1 MSESHNIKDGAS
13 AAASK
18 TKPDAASDTRS
29 DANMEALSFKAL
41 VVIYMPA
48 LVLGLGAGIALPAV
62 PSLAKSFDVSF
73 GVASWVVTAHLLG
86 NLAGTLPT
94 GWLIDRFGRRL
105 VMIGG
110 PIITALAALAVF
122 YAGSFAELLVWR
134 FVGGWASQMWLMGRL
149 SAISQ
154 GASPN
159 QRGRQVS
166 WMFGMDNTGM
176 LAGPL
181 AGGAIASQWGEAAPF
196 LVYGAV
202 ALLALVPTFL
212 FPDRA
217 PGAWGPAKGA
227 GAKTKDAQSQSQS
240 QALSAFDIIR
250 SRLAYFA
257 IALFAGLTRGPLS
270 AGLLHLYAAFAYDLG
285 AAEIGLLATAAAF
298 ISWPIGFLAGWM
310 MDRFGRKRTMTP
322 GFGGVG
328 LAMGLLAVSA
338 FVKLPFEIYVPL
350 FFLAVALQALTGGS
364 VQTIGADVAPPQA
377 RGRFLG
383 IWRFTGQGGAA
394 MSPMIFAFIAD
405 HVNYGSAFLFT
416 AAASL
421 TVAFLVIFRVPET
434 RKT

>member
-1 MSESHNIKDGAS
+1 MSDSQHKQNGAEE
-13 AAASK
+13 A
-18 TKPDAASDTRS
+18 TRP
-29 DANMEALSFKAL
+29 AQAPEMEALSLKAL
-41 VVIYMPA
+41 IVTYLPA
-48 LVLGLGAGIALPAV
+48 LVLGLGAGVALPAV

-94 GWLIDRFGRRL
+94 GWLIDRFGRRS

-110 PIITALAALAVF
+110 PIVTAMAALAVF
-122 YAGSFAELLVWR
+122 AASSFPELLVWR

-149 SAISQ
+149 AAISQ

-181 AGGAIASQWGEAAPF
+181 VGGAIASVWGEAAPF
-196 LVYGAV
+196 LVYAGV
-202 ALLALVPTFL
+202 ALLALVPTL
-212 FPDRA
+212 AFPDRG
-217 PGAWGPAKGA
+217 PGASGPVPRAESGRSA
-227 GAKTKDAQSQSQS
+227 GAEAKAEATRQSPTQDSTWS
-240 QALSAFDIIR
+240 IIR

-257 IALFAGLTRGPLS
+257 IALFSGVTRGPLS

-298 ISWPIGFLAGWM
+298 ISWPIGFIAGWM
-310 MDRFGRKRTMTP
+310 MDRFGRKRTMAP

-328 LAMGLLAVSA
+328 LAMALLAVSA
-338 FVKLPFEIYVPL
+338 FMKLPFEWYVAL

-364 VQTIGADVAPPQA
+364 IQTIGADVAPAHA

-383 IWRFTGQGGAA
+383 MWRFTGQGGAA
-394 MSPMIFAFIAD
+394 LSPMIFALIAEKA
-405 HVNYGSAFLFT
+405 NYGSAFLFT
-416 AAASL
+416 AAAGL
-421 TVAFLVIFRVPET
+421 TVAFLVVFRVPET
-434 RKT
+434 GRKN

>member
-1 MSESHNIKDGAS
+1 MSESHNTKDGAS
-13 AAASK
+13 AATHSAK
-18 TKPDAASDTRS
+18 SDT
-29 DANMEALSFKAL
+29 DMEALSFKAL

-110 PIITALAALAVF
+110 PIVTALAAFAVF

-202 ALLALVPTFL
+202 SLLALVPTFL

-217 PGAWGPAKGA
+217 PGAWGPVKGA
-227 GAKTKDAQSQSQS
+227 GADRKNAQPQPQSQSQG
-240 QALSAFDIIR
+240 QAGAGAFDIIR

-338 FVKLPFEIYVPL
+338 FIKLPFEIYVPL

-364 VQTIGADVAPPQA
+364 VQTIGADVAPAQA

-394 MSPMIFAFIAD
+394 LSPMIFAFIAD

>member
-1 MSESHNIKDGAS
+1 MSESQETKTGAP
-13 AAASK
+13 AK
-18 TKPDAASDTRS
+18 GQDAAPAD
-29 DANMEALSFKAL
+29 DMEALSLKAL
-41 VVIYMPA
+41 IVTYMPA

-62 PSLAKSFDVSF
+62 PALAKSFDVSF

-94 GWLIDRFGRRL
+94 GWLIDRFGRRS

-110 PIITALAALAVF
+110 PILTALAALAVF
-122 YAGSFAELLVWR
+122 AAGSFPELLLWR

-181 AGGAIASQWGEAAPF
+181 VGGAIASVWDEAAPF
-196 LVYGAV
+196 LVYAGI

-217 PGAWGPAKGA
+217 PGAWGPA
-227 GAKTKDAQSQSQS
+227 AKAAPARKSDAPATQTADVS
-240 QALSAFDIIR
+240 ALEIVR

-257 IALFAGLTRGPLS
+257 IALFSGMTRGPLS

-310 MDRFGRKRTMTP
+310 MDRFGRKRTMAP

-328 LAMGLLAVSA
+328 LAMALLAVSA
-338 FVKLPFEIYVPL
+338 FAKLPFEWYVGL

-364 VQTIGADVAPPQA
+364 IQTIGADVAPAQA

-383 IWRFTGQGGAA
+383 MWRFTGQGGAA

-416 AAASL
+416 AAAGL
-421 TVAFLVIFRVPET
+421 TVAFFVIFRVPET